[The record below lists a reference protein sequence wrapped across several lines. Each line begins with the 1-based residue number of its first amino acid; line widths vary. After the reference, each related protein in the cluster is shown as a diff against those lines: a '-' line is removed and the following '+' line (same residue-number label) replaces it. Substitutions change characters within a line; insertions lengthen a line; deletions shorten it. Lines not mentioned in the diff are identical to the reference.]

1 MQDDFVFYNGRMV
14 SKDGFRVFVYKENDQ
29 QKLANSWEEYERDLS
44 FGWFATKE
52 ETEVKV
58 EEKEIPKERTKRR
71 TV

>member
-14 SKDGFRVFVYKENDQ
+14 AKDGFRVFVYKENDQ

-44 FGWFATKE
+44 LGWFATKE